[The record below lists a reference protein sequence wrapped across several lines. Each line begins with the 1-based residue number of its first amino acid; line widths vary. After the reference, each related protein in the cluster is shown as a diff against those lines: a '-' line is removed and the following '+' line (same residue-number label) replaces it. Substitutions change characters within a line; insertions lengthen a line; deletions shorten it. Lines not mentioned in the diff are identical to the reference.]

1 MSRRS
6 WPGACRCLRTLA
18 ALAAPAVLACGGGSE
33 DSSRCGPARVL
44 VTRVVD
50 GDTIEVETGDKV
62 RYLLVDAPEMPDSCY
77 ASEAAEFNASL
88 VEGRE
93 VSLAYDEA
101 GCRDRYGRLLAYV
114 FVDGQEVN
122 RFLVEQGYACVYVL
136 PPAGVSREA
145 EFRAWQD
152 QAIQARRGL
161 WGVCTEVP
169 CGR

>member
-1 MSRRS
+1 MIRRP
-6 WPGACRCLRTLA
+6 WPRCRGQTLA
-18 ALAAPAVLACGGGSE
+18 ALVFPALLACGG
-33 DSSRCGPARVL
+33 DSGASSPCGPTRAL

-50 GDTIEVETGDKV
+50 GDTVEVETGDKV
-62 RYLLVDAPEMPDSCY
+62 RYLLVDTPEMPDSCY
-77 ASEAAEFNASL
+77 AKEAADFNAAL

-101 GCRDRYGRLLAYV
+101 ACRDRYGRLLAYV
-114 FVDGQEVN
+114 FVDGGEVN
-122 RFLVEQGYACVYVL
+122 RLLVEQGYACVYVL

-152 QAIQARRGL
+152 QAIHARRGL
-161 WGVCTEVP
+161 WDVCREVP

>member
-1 MSRRS
+1 MTRARLSEGPRRG
-6 WPGACRCLRTLA
+6 PALA
-18 ALAAPAVLACGGGSE
+18 ALVFPALLACGG
-33 DSSRCGPARVL
+33 DSGASSPCGPTRAL

-50 GDTIEVETGDKV
+50 GDTVEVETGDKV

-77 ASEAAEFNASL
+77 AGEAAAFNASL

-101 GCRDRYGRLLAYV
+101 GCRDWYGRVLAYV
-114 FVDGQEVN
+114 LVGGQEVN
-122 RFLVEQGYACVYVL
+122 RLLVERGYACVYVL
-136 PPAGVSREA
+136 PPAGESREA
-145 EFRAWQD
+145 EFWAWQD

>member
-1 MSRRS
+1 MSRLPR
-6 WPGACRCLRTLA
+6 GCRRETLA
-18 ALAAPAVLACGGGSE
+18 ALVLQVLLACGG
-33 DSSRCGPARVL
+33 DSGTSSPCGPTRAL
-44 VTRVVD
+44 VPRVVD
-50 GDTIEVETGDKV
+50 GDTIEIETGDKV
-62 RYLLVDAPEMPDSCY
+62 RYLLVDTPEMPDSCY
-77 ASEAAEFNASL
+77 ADEAADFNASL

-93 VSLAYDEA
+93 VSLVYDEA
-101 GCRDRYGRLLAYV
+101 ACRDRYGRLLAYV
-114 FVDGQEVN
+114 WVDGSEVN
-122 RFLVEQGYACVYVL
+122 RLLVERGYACVYVL

>member
-1 MSRRS
+1 MNRRF
-6 WPGACRCLRTLA
+6 WPGVRRCVRALA
-18 ALAAPAVLACGGGSE
+18 ALAALAMLACSGGSE
-33 DSSRCGPARVL
+33 DSSRCGPARAL
-44 VTRVVD
+44 VNRVVD
-50 GDTIEVETGDKV
+50 GDTIEVEGGDKV
-62 RYLLVDAPEMPDSCY
+62 RYLLVDTPEMPDSCY
-77 ASEAAEFNASL
+77 AGEAARFNASL

-114 FVDGQEVN
+114 FVDGHEVN
-122 RFLVEQGYACVYVL
+122 RLLVEQGYACVYVL

-145 EFRAWQD
+145 EFRTWQD